1 MNSDTITCG
10 ACTVAIGAHTND
22 SNCWNGHH
30 VFATCAFGF
39 SRSPIIDGDI
49 EAARRDAI
57 MKLATRFRSDVQ
69 AVIRNTKKET
79 GFGSMYFWT
88 SVVHEPVDA
97 EYRVE
102 WFQPVGV
109 EISDAQE
116 HAVVGCT
123 TKKTT
128 FIPFVEAQSA

>member
-1 MNSDTITCG
+1 MNSQTEQ
-10 ACTVAIGAHTND
+10 
-22 SNCWNGHH
+22 H

-39 SRSPIIDGDI
+39 SRSEIIDGDI
-49 EAARRDAI
+49 EAARTEAI
-57 MKLATRFRSDVQ
+57 MKLAARFRSDVQ
-69 AVIRNTKKET
+69 AVIRNTKKES

-88 SVVHEPVDA
+88 CVVHEPVDA
-97 EYRVE
+97 EYRIE
-102 WFQPVGV
+102 WFAPKDV

-128 FIPFVEAQSA
+128 FIPFVEAKSA